1 MTITL
6 NNRTENFEYEVLSIS
21 ELLKLKNFTFKFLV
35 IKINGQLIK
44 KDQYNESKVSDGD
57 KVDIIHLI
65 SGG

>member
-6 NNRTENFEYEVLSIS
+6 NNRTESFDYEVLSIV
-21 ELLKLKNFTFKFLV
+21 ELIKVKNFTFKTLV
-35 IKINGQLIK
+35 VKINGQLVK
-44 KDQYNESKVSDGD
+44 KDQYTEAMVYTGD